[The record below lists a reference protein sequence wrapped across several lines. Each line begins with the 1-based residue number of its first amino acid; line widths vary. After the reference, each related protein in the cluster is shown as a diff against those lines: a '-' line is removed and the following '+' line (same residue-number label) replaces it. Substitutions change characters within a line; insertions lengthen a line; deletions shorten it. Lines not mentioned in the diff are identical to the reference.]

1 MQIKPTW
8 GQLYTMSTEQERIEI
23 ITDMLIIVERRRSC
37 RLWVWIRAAES
48 IGSVCGSA
56 RRLCRLCVR
65 IRAAELLALCVDRG
79 GAVGSVCGSARRSLS
94 ALCVPTVR
102 RRLSRWFLPVRRR
115 WRLARRS
122 LSALCVRIRAAA
134 LSALGVLLGT

>member
-37 RLWVWIRAAES
+37 WPWVRIRAAES

-56 RRLCRLCVR
+56 RR
-65 IRAAELLALCVDRG
+65 
-79 GAVGSVCGSARRSLS
+79 SLS
-94 ALCVPTVR
+94 ALCGGSGR